1 MTVVSIK
8 LEALDSIAAAFRARG
23 RTHAR
28 AQAEW
33 LALSKRDREW
43 WRAEVT
49 RVLANGNVL
58 VGR

>member
-1 MTVVSIK
+1 MTVVSIGS
-8 LEALDSIAAAFRARG
+8 AQLDSIAAAFRARG

-33 LALSKRDREW
+33 LALSKADQQW

-49 RVLANGNVL
+49 RVLATGNVL